1 MNSIPAKTNEGE
13 LTSISIEKK
22 ALHREFLSYSIR
34 KLIILEQVTSISN
47 PPEVMLNRKVIKK
60 CHSTIAIDRTFTIA
74 LPEWNGSS
82 LISPNPCAFKNK
94 PI

>member
-1 MNSIPAKTNEGE
+1 
-13 LTSISIEKK
+13 
-22 ALHREFLSYSIR
+22 
-34 KLIILEQVTSISN
+34 
-47 PPEVMLNRKVIKK
+47 MLNRKVIKK

-82 LISPNPCAFKNK
+82 LLSPNPCAFKNK